1 MSPDP
6 RRATLTCPRLA
17 VLALGLLIAAGS
29 GPTVAAPKPDDGLKQ
44 KRQALDD
51 LRRQLEEA
59 RARARAART
68 REQSLQGELGRADR
82 DLAQKRGELLE
93 LDRRIERLEAELG
106 RVTGHWGRVA
116 EDTVAQQAVLSGEL
130 RALARLRATPVPPPW
145 LRRGED
151 VTRDTVADALGRMT
165 RDGATRLVGLGEVGQ
180 RLERQARS
188 VAQGRLALVDRRRSV
203 DQTRVAMTAEAT
215 ERRKELASVR
225 DDRTAAERQAA
236 DLEDSARRLEALIR
250 ELGRRA
256 RARAATARP
265 RELAPPSGA
274 TPGPAVG
281 LGRERGQL
289 PWPTVGPVVAAFGRE
304 VHPRFGTEI
313 VRRGIEIE
321 APEGA
326 PVRAVYPGAVLYRGW
341 LKGYGNLVI
350 LDHGQ
355 GYYTLYAHAAEVLA
369 DEGEQVKAGQAI
381 ARVGETGSAE
391 GPRLYFEVRYQG
403 RAEDPQL
410 WLRKRP

>member
-1 MSPDP
+1 MRGGPARGDT
-6 RRATLTCPRLA
+6 RRLLGVLGVACVVA
-17 VLALGLLIAAGS
+17 VLLGGAR
-29 GPTVAAPKPDDGLKQ
+29 AAPKVDEGLKQ
-44 KRQALDD
+44 KREALGD
-51 LRRQLEEA
+51 LRRQLDEARTRAKAA
-59 RARARAART
+59 RAR
-68 REQSLQGELGRADR
+68 EQALQLELGHTDR
-82 DLAQKRGELLE
+82 DLTQKRAELRE
-93 LDRRIERLEAELG
+93 LDQRIGRLETELG

-116 EDTVAQQAVLSGEL
+116 EDTVAQQARLSGEL
-130 RALARLRATPVPPPW
+130 RALTRLRATPAPPGW
-145 LRRGED
+145 ARRGED
-151 VTRDTVADALGRMT
+151 VTRDVTADALGRLA
-165 RDGATRLVGLGEVGQ
+165 RDGAARLVALGEVGE
-180 RLERQARS
+180 RLEREAKS
-188 VAQGRLALVDRRRSV
+188 VTRGRLALVDRRRSV

-225 DDRTAAERQAA
+225 DDRSTAERQAA

-265 RELAPPSGA
+265 SEPPPPGAPPS
-274 TPGPAVG
+274 PAVG

-289 PWPTVGPVVAAFGRE
+289 PWPASGPVVSPFGRE

-326 PVRAVYPGAVLYRGW
+326 PVRAVYPGMVLYRGW

-381 ARVGETGSAE
+381 ARVGETGSVD

-410 WLRKRP
+410 WLRRRP